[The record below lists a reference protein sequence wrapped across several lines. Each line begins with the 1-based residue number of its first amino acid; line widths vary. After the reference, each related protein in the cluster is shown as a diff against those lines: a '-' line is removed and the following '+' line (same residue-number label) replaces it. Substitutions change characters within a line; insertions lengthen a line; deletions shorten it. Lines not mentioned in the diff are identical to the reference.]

1 MEEKN
6 IVVFF
11 DKNMFF
17 EVSDDRNYQ
26 KLSQKKK
33 ICQRRH
39 HIICVRSSLTLFFQ
53 VSLLRSRA
61 KNKITFF
68 LDPTA

>member
-26 KLSQKKK
+26 KLSQKK